1 MKKKGLR
8 PISNQSNIKRWN
20 WNNSFLK
27 KKNLKQSQSA
37 LTFEINTSSSKLG
50 INPIATKKNLS

>member
-27 KKNLKQSQSA
+27 KKKPKTKSISVNLWNQY
-37 LTFEINTSSSKLG
+37 L
-50 INPIATKKNLS
+50 